1 MRNYEKKLE
10 LACHWMEQLDVL
22 QPCIDALRKGEL
34 WQSEGAGIMSGL
46 LYTAEPAIRE
56 QAKKLEEKY
65 DALVWHAINGI
76 NFSVVYHDKENL
88 TYLHLLPLVMA
99 RGEKEISAMAEKVKM
114 SIKHCKE
121 HFQGKTYFQLLFSYP
136 DALREQ
142 RITNLS
148 GCFLSKRRKG

>member
-22 QPCIDALRKGEL
+22 QPCINALRKGEL

-65 DALVWHAINGI
+65 DALVWHAIKGTYI
-76 NFSVVYHDKENL
+76 FGGTDRMEMVVYLMVTEDDIRDNNISLEHADTSCYYCFGFVENR
-88 TYLHLLPLVMA
+88 TEPMFSESGDCLVSPA
-99 RGEKEISAMAEKVKM
+99 NG
-114 SIKHCKE
+114 
-121 HFQGKTYFQLLFSYP
+121 G
-136 DALREQ
+136 LR
-142 RITNLS
+142 RVA
-148 GCFLSKRRKG
+148 